1 MRSVFF
7 DLFDRLRHLDI
18 LTHFSDEQID
28 LLATCTS
35 VVRYAKG
42 AKVISEGH
50 DSQDIFLIDSG
61 DVEIRR
67 DTPFGH
73 YSFARLKAGEVF
85 GETSF
90 IDGQPRSGDVFV
102 AEDAV
107 IFQLNALDLARV
119 AEENPRWALALY
131 WALWKSLSRKLRLTN
146 EVLADFFSGARK
158 KAPSQPASEQSEGF
172 RVGLDKKRDLFR
184 EQPLSPME
192 INFLASLSKEKRF
205 KKEEYLFREGQEGD
219 HLYIVLEG
227 QIRISKDTAAGEEAL
242 AILYRGDY
250 FGEMAL
256 IDRQPRS
263 ADAKAHSDEVVV
275 LMISREVLEGILD
288 IQKVSSLRLL
298 KLLCGLIAKR
308 LREIDHKL
316 VSWYI
321 FDQGSGETLGMPK
334 LF

>member
-1 MRSVFF
+1 VFF
-7 DLFDRLRHLDI
+7 DLFERLRHFDI

-35 VVRYAKG
+35 MVRYSKG
-42 AKVISEGH
+42 SKIISEG
-50 DSQDIFLIDSG
+50 DEGSQDIFLIDSG
-61 DVEIRR
+61 EVEIRR
-67 DTPFGH
+67 ETPFGH
-73 YSFARLKAGEVF
+73 YPFARLKAGDVF

-90 IDGQPRSGDVFV
+90 VDGHPRSGDAFV

-107 IFQLNALDLARV
+107 IFPLNAV
-119 AEENPRWALALY
+119 AIQRAMEDNPRWALALY

-158 KAPSQPASEQSEGF
+158 KAPSQPAVQQNENF

-192 INFLASLSKEKRF
+192 INFLASLSKEKHF
-205 KKEEYLFREGQEGD
+205 KREEYLFREGQEGD
-219 HLYIVLEG
+219 ALYIVLEG

-321 FDQGSGETLGMPK
+321 FDQGSGETLGMPNI
-334 LF
+334 F

>member
-1 MRSVFF
+1 MFF

-28 LLATCTS
+28 LLVTCAS
-35 VVRYAKG
+35 QVRYSKG
-42 AKVISEGH
+42 SKILREG
-50 DSQDIFLIDSG
+50 DESQDIFLIDSG
-61 DVEIRR
+61 EVEIRR
-67 DTPFGH
+67 ETPFGH
-73 YSFARLKAGEVF
+73 YCFARLKAGDVF

-90 IDGQPRSGDVFV
+90 IDNQPRSGDAVV
-102 AEDAV
+102 THDAV
-107 IFQLNALDLARV
+107 IFPLNAIDMVRTM
-119 AEENPRWALALY
+119 EDNPRWALAVY

-158 KAPSQPASEQSEGF
+158 KAPSQPATGPSEEI

-192 INFLASLSKEKRF
+192 INFLSSLSKEKRF

-242 AILYRGDY
+242 AILDRGDY

-275 LMISREVLEGILD
+275 LMISREVLNGILD

-321 FDQGSGETLGMPK
+321 FDQGSGETLGVPK

>member
-1 MRSVFF
+1 MFF
-7 DLFDRLRHLDI
+7 DLFDRLRQIDI

-28 LLATCTS
+28 LLATCTAM
-35 VVRYAKG
+35 VRYSKG
-42 AKVISEGH
+42 STIIREGEE
-50 DSQDIFLIDSG
+50 SQDIFLIDSG
-61 DVEIRR
+61 EIEIRR

-73 YSFARLKAGEVF
+73 YAFARLKAGDVF

-90 IDGQPRSGDVFV
+90 IDGQPRSGDAYVT
-102 AEDAV
+102 EDAV
-107 IFQLNALDLARV
+107 TFPLNAHAMHR
-119 AEENPRWALALY
+119 AMEENPRWALALY
-131 WALWKSLSRKLRLTN
+131 WALWKSLSRKLRQTN
-146 EVLADFFSGARK
+146 EVLADFFAGARK
-158 KAPSQPASEQSEGF
+158 KAPTAPAVKPSEDF
-172 RVGLDKKRDLFR
+172 RIGLDKKRDLFR

-205 KKEEYLFREGQEGD
+205 KREEYLFREGQEGD

-227 QIRISKDTAAGEEAL
+227 QIRIRKYTAAGVEAL
-242 AILYRGDY
+242 AILERGDY

-263 ADAKAHSDEVVV
+263 ADAKAHSEEVVV

-321 FDQGSGETLGMPK
+321 FDQGSGDTLGVPNI
-334 LF
+334 F

>member
-1 MRSVFF
+1 MTSVFF
-7 DLFDRLRHLDI
+7 DLFDRLRQFDI

-35 VVRYAKG
+35 MVRYSKG
-42 AKVISEGH
+42 SKIIKEGEE
-50 DSQDIFLIDSG
+50 SQDIFLIDSG
-61 DVEIRR
+61 EIEIRR
-67 DTPFGH
+67 DTPFGP
-73 YSFARLKAGEVF
+73 YSFARLKAGDVF
-85 GETSF
+85 GEASF
-90 IDGQPRSGDVFV
+90 IDGQARSGEAFV
-102 AEDAV
+102 VEDAV
-107 IFQLNALDLARV
+107 LFPLNSHAMHQVFED
-119 AEENPRWALALY
+119 NPRWALALY
-131 WALWKSLSRKLRLTN
+131 WALWKSLSRKLRITN
-146 EVLADFFSGARK
+146 ETLADFFSGARK
-158 KAPSQPASEQSEGF
+158 RPTKTVVPGNADF

-205 KKEEYLFREGQEGD
+205 QREEYLFREGQEGD

-242 AILYRGDY
+242 AILDRGDY

-263 ADAKAHSDEVVV
+263 ADAKAHSENVVV

-316 VSWYI
+316 VSWFI
-321 FDQGSGETLGMPK
+321 FDQGSGDSLGIPS
-334 LF
+334 L